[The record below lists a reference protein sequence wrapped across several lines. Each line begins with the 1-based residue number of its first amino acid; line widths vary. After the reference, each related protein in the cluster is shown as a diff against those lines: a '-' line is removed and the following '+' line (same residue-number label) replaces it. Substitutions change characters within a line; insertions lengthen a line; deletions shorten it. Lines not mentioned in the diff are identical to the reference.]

1 MKLLHKANV
10 PPNAGHKLYCDN
22 YFTLYKLLDHLS
34 SKGFCATGT
43 ARQNRT
49 LNFPLPKKKHLA
61 KSQCFP
67 LNLQVHPLLQSSK
80 YRDNN
85 VVSLA
90 SNFDCDTIGTKR
102 IYSSEKKCEISVPQ
116 PNVVHNNYNQHMGGV
131 DQLDQPLQNI
141 KGFDPFIGGDFY
153 LWTDLNEICTAYV
166 KLNCKI
172 FLFVELIWISVWFS
186 RKFEIFDFLCFFF
199 FGISKE

>member
-10 PPNAGHKLYCDN
+10 PPNARHKLYCDN

-43 ARQNRT
+43 ASQNRL
-49 LNFPLPKKKHLA
+49 LNCPFPKKKHFA

-116 PNVVHNNYNQHMGGV
+116 PTVVHNYNQYMGGV
-131 DQLDQPLQNI
+131 DQLDQPLQILRGSTPFQGVIYIYGPILI
-141 KGFDPFIGGDFY
+141 KF
-153 LWTDLNEICTAYV
+153 AQHM
-166 KLNCKI
+166 
-172 FLFVELIWISVWFS
+172 
-186 RKFEIFDFLCFFF
+186 
-199 FGISKE
+199 